1 MKGSAKERRELH
13 FRMLENEK
21 INEDARKR
29 LREVI
34 GSGISLAA
42 AERTRIAIATAAR
55 VNTIL
60 IRFLVV
66 MLFLLLNEVNHFIHF
81 IISIIAL
88 AKASLI
94 STKHSALPAGTRK
107 EITSSC
113 SMPCFLIH
121 KVNRIN
127 SRLCLTAT
135 FLLTQSSGADFTIAS
150 LSSGG
155 SFCSSSHT
163 VRCP

>member
-1 MKGSAKERRELH
+1 MARDVKDSAKERRELH

-34 GSGISLAA
+34 GYGISLAA
-42 AERTRIAIATAAR
+42 AERTRIAIAMAAR

-66 MLFLLLNEVNHFIHF
+66 MLFFLLNKVNYFIHF
-81 IISIIAL
+81 IISIIA
-88 AKASLI
+88 
-94 STKHSALPAGTRK
+94 
-107 EITSSC
+107 
-113 SMPCFLIH
+113 
-121 KVNRIN
+121 
-127 SRLCLTAT
+127 
-135 FLLTQSSGADFTIAS
+135 S

-155 SFCSSSHT
+155 TFISST
-163 VRCP
+163 QRLKCPWGGMLLSRGW